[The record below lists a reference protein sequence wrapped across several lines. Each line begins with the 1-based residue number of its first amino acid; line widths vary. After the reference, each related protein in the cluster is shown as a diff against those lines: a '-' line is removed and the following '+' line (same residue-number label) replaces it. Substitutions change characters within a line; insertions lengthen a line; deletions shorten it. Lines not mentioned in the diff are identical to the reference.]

1 MAATF
6 FSGFKDEQSALA
18 FLLEQI
24 YEGFQMQNSICV
36 ILKDE
41 KHCNEFKRAQQQK
54 YFENGKIEY
63 LYDENISILDTKPT
77 DEFDEIHILSDKVL
91 ELPTNVC
98 ENVYVYTTKANEDI
112 TKASRELYANLK
124 KNNFDLSHEAV

>member
-24 YEGFQMQNSICV
+24 YEGFQIQSSICV

-41 KHCNEFKRAQQQK
+41 KHCDEFKRAQLQK
-54 YFENGKIEY
+54 YFEKGKIEY
-63 LYDENISILDTKPT
+63 LYDENISLLDCKPA
-77 DEFDEIHILSDKVL
+77 DEFDEIHILSDKVI

>member
-6 FSGFKDEQSALA
+6 FSGFKDEQSALT

-36 ILKDE
+36 VLKDE

-63 LYDENISILDTKPT
+63 LYDENISLLDSKPA

-91 ELPTNVC
+91 ELSTSVC
-98 ENVYVYTTKANEDI
+98 ENVYVYTTQADEAI

>member
-24 YEGFQMQNSICV
+24 YEGFQMQSSICV
-36 ILKDE
+36 VLKDE
-41 KHCNEFKRAQQQK
+41 KYFDEFKKAQQQK
-54 YFENGKIEY
+54 YFEKGKIEY
-63 LYDENISILDTKPT
+63 LYDKNISLLDSKPA
-77 DEFDEIHILSDKVL
+77 DKFDEIHILSDKVL

-98 ENVYVYTTKANEDI
+98 ENVYVYTTKANEGI

>member
-24 YEGFQMQNSICV
+24 YEGFQMQSSICV
-36 ILKDE
+36 VLKDE
-41 KHCNEFKRAQQQK
+41 KHCDEFKKAQQQK
-54 YFENGKIEY
+54 YFEKGKIEY

-77 DEFDEIHILSDKVL
+77 YEFDEIHILSDKVL

-124 KNNFDLSHEAV
+124 NNNFDLSHEAV

>member
-24 YEGFQMQNSICV
+24 YEGFQMQSSICV
-36 ILKDE
+36 VLKDE
-41 KHCNEFKRAQQQK
+41 KHCDEFKKIQQQK
-54 YFENGKIEY
+54 YFEKGKIEY
-63 LYDENISILDTKPT
+63 LYYENISLLDIKPA
-77 DEFDEIHILSDKVL
+77 DEFDEIHILSDKVF

-124 KNNFDLSHEAV
+124 KNNFELSHEAV

>member
-6 FSGFKDEQSALA
+6 FSGFKDELSALA

-24 YEGFQMQNSICV
+24 YEGFQMQSSICV
-36 ILKDE
+36 VLKDE
-41 KHCNEFKRAQQQK
+41 KHCDEFKKIQQQK
-54 YFENGKIEY
+54 YFEKGKIEY

-91 ELPTNVC
+91 EQPTNVC

-124 KNNFDLSHEAV
+124 NNNFDLSHEAV

>member
-24 YEGFQMQNSICV
+24 YEGFQMQSSICV
-36 ILKDE
+36 VLKDE
-41 KHCNEFKRAQQQK
+41 KHCDEFKKAQQQK
-54 YFENGKIEY
+54 YFEKGKIEY
-63 LYDENISILDTKPT
+63 LYDENISILDTKPN
-77 DEFDEIHILSDKVL
+77 DKFDEIHILSDKVL

>member
-6 FSGFKDEQSALA
+6 FSGFKDEQSALT

-36 ILKDE
+36 VLKDE

-54 YFENGKIEY
+54 YFEKGKIEY

-98 ENVYVYTTKANEDI
+98 ENVYVYTTKADEDI

-124 KNNFDLSHEAV
+124 NNNFDLSHEAV

>member
-6 FSGFKDEQSALA
+6 FSGFKDEQSALT

-24 YEGFQMQNSICV
+24 FEGFQMQNSICV
-36 ILKDE
+36 VLKDE
-41 KHCNEFKRAQQQK
+41 KHCNEFKKAQQQK
-54 YFENGKIEY
+54 YFEKGKIEY

>member
-6 FSGFKDEQSALA
+6 FSGFKDEQSALT

-36 ILKDE
+36 VLKDE

-124 KNNFDLSHEAV
+124 NNNFDLSHEAV

>member
-18 FLLEQI
+18 FLPEQI
-24 YEGFQMQNSICV
+24 YEGFQMQSSICV
-36 ILKDE
+36 VLKDE
-41 KHCNEFKRAQQQK
+41 KHCDEFKKAQQQK
-54 YFENGKIEY
+54 YFEKGKIEY

-77 DEFDEIHILSDKVL
+77 GEFDEIHILSDKVL

-98 ENVYVYTTKANEDI
+98 ENVYVYTSKANEDI
-112 TKASRELYANLK
+112 TKASRELYDNLK

>member
-24 YEGFQMQNSICV
+24 YEGFQMQSSICV
-36 ILKDE
+36 VLKDE
-41 KHCNEFKRAQQQK
+41 KHCDEFKKAQQQK
-54 YFENGKIEY
+54 YFEKGKIEY
-63 LYDENISILDTKPT
+63 LYDENFSLLDSNPA
-77 DEFDEIHILSDKVL
+77 DEFEEIHILSDKVL

-98 ENVYVYTTKANEDI
+98 ENVYVYTTKADEDI

-124 KNNFDLSHEAV
+124 KNNFDLIHEAV

>member
-6 FSGFKDEQSALA
+6 FSGFKDEQSALT

-24 YEGFQMQNSICV
+24 FEGFQMQNSICV
-36 ILKDE
+36 VLKDE
-41 KHCNEFKRAQQQK
+41 KHCDEFKKAQQQK

-98 ENVYVYTTKANEDI
+98 ENVYVYTTKANKDI

>member
-6 FSGFKDEQSALA
+6 FSGFKDEQSALT

-36 ILKDE
+36 VLKDE

-63 LYDENISILDTKPT
+63 LYDENISLLDSKPA
-77 DEFDEIHILSDKVL
+77 DEFDEIHILSNKVL
-91 ELPTNVC
+91 ELPTNC
-98 ENVYVYTTKANEDI
+98 LLYTSPSPRDP
-112 TKASRELYANLK
+112 
-124 KNNFDLSHEAV
+124 

>member
-6 FSGFKDEQSALA
+6 FSGFKDEQSALT

-24 YEGFQMQNSICV
+24 FEGFQMQNSICV
-36 ILKDE
+36 VLKDE

-63 LYDENISILDTKPT
+63 LYDENISLLDTKPT

-98 ENVYVYTTKANEDI
+98 ENVYVYTTKADEDI

>member
-24 YEGFQMQNSICV
+24 YEGFQMQSSICV

-41 KHCNEFKRAQQQK
+41 KHCDEFKKAQQQK
-54 YFENGKIEY
+54 YFEKGKIEY
-63 LYDENISILDTKPT
+63 LYDENISLLDSKPA
-77 DEFDEIHILSDKVL
+77 DEFDEIHILFSCARLDA
-91 ELPTNVC
+91 
-98 ENVYVYTTKANEDI
+98 Y
-112 TKASRELYANLK
+112 
-124 KNNFDLSHEAV
+124 

>member
-6 FSGFKDEQSALA
+6 FSGFKDEQSALT

-36 ILKDE
+36 VLKVE
-41 KHCNEFKRAQQQK
+41 KHCDEFKKAQQQK

-63 LYDENISILDTKPT
+63 LYDENISLLDSKPA

-98 ENVYVYTTKANEDI
+98 ENVYVYTTHADEDI

>member
-1 MAATF
+1 MAAIF

-18 FLLEQI
+18 FLQEQI
-24 YEGFQMQNSICV
+24 YEGFQMQSSICV
-36 ILKDE
+36 VLKDE
-41 KHCNEFKRAQQQK
+41 KHCDEFKKAQQQK
-54 YFENGKIEY
+54 YFEKGKIEY

-98 ENVYVYTTKANEDI
+98 ENVYVYTTKADEDI

>member
-1 MAATF
+1 M
-6 FSGFKDEQSALA
+6 
-18 FLLEQI
+18 
-24 YEGFQMQNSICV
+24 V
-36 ILKDE
+36 LKDE
-41 KHCNEFKRAQQQK
+41 KHCNEFKKAQQQK
-54 YFENGKIEY
+54 YFEKGKIEY
-63 LYDENISILDTKPT
+63 LYDENISLLDSKPA

>member
-6 FSGFKDEQSALA
+6 FSGFKDEQSALT

-36 ILKDE
+36 VLKDE
-41 KHCNEFKRAQQQK
+41 KHCDEFKKAQQQK
-54 YFENGKIEY
+54 YFEKGKIEY

-124 KNNFDLSHEAV
+124 NNNFDLSHEAV

>member
-24 YEGFQMQNSICV
+24 YEGFQMQSSICV
-36 ILKDE
+36 VLKDE
-41 KHCNEFKRAQQQK
+41 KHCDEFKKAQQQK
-54 YFENGKIEY
+54 YFEKGKIEY

-77 DEFDEIHILSDKVL
+77 GEFDEIHILSDKVL

>member
-6 FSGFKDEQSALA
+6 FSGFKDEQSALT

-36 ILKDE
+36 VLKDE

-63 LYDENISILDTKPT
+63 LYDENISLLDSNPA

-91 ELPTNVC
+91 ELPTTIC
-98 ENVYVYTTKANEDI
+98 ENVYVYTTQADE
-112 TKASRELYANLK
+112 NLS
-124 KNNFDLSHEAV
+124 LIHI

>member
-6 FSGFKDEQSALA
+6 FSGFKDEQTALA

-24 YEGFQMQNSICV
+24 YEGFQMQSSICV

-41 KHCNEFKRAQQQK
+41 KHCNDFKKAQQQK

-63 LYDENISILDTKPT
+63 LHDANIYLLDSKPA
-77 DEFDEIHILSDKVL
+77 DSFDEIHILSDKVL
-91 ELPTNVC
+91 ELPTSAC
-98 ENVYVYTTKANEDI
+98 ENVYVYTTKADEDI